1 MSLTLELNQ
10 AVDTALRDEAERR
23 GVSPEEL
30 AQTVLG
36 ENLPLRP
43 KGSLSALIQSWIDD
57 GDEEEQRETWEA
69 LKEGIDA
76 NRVGQR
82 KFFPE

>member
-1 MSLTLELNQ
+1 MSVTIELSDP
-10 AVDTALRDEAERR
+10 VGMALHDEASRR
-23 GVSPEEL
+23 GVPAQEL
-30 AQTVLG
+30 AETLLS
-36 ENLPLRP
+36 ESLPVKR
-43 KGSLSALIQSWIDD
+43 KGSLSALIQSWIDE

-69 LKEGIDA
+69 LKKGIDE